1 MTLSTNGMP
10 LFPHHLL
17 RVVSQK
23 NLSLEII
30 VNKRPPLAKWY
41 IIKQSTAELQE
52 ISSTT
57 TDEYCNCLALKG
69 KLDLILGNADSK
81 EEKESQINLN
91 EEDETIDVI
100 KIKEYR
106 MVETDIQE
114 NEDNYE
120 DEIELE
126 DKSSEENNEPNDSD

>member
-1 MTLSTNGMP
+1 
-10 LFPHHLL
+10 
-17 RVVSQK
+17 
-23 NLSLEII
+23 
-30 VNKRPPLAKWY
+30 
-41 IIKQSTAELQE
+41 LQE
-52 ISSTT
+52 ISGST
-57 TDEYCNCLALKG
+57 TDEYSNCLALKA

-81 EEKESQINLN
+81 EEKEAQINLN

-106 MVETDIQE
+106 MVETDIHE
-114 NEDNYE
+114 TEDNYE